1 MFESKELN
9 DHLKNSS
16 TIKSQTA
23 VIAEWNM
30 NFSDNIADIGNYR
43 YRPYSSSVEDE
54 KYRSLINFYD
64 PRDTGNFYTDATDA
78 DIVVD
83 GGFEEDG
90 QTPVLFKP
98 KKEKEKLL
106 FSLEEC
112 FGKFRPRSGINKL
125 RYGITGNY
133 LHHSNAEMFN
143 RPRYYMPDKNDK
155 FKYWTSYRTE
165 NGQEYGIAFE
175 ENSWV
180 GIDFEEVSQEN
191 LDYFIQDTAPYIVYK
206 QEIPVNRIVI
216 KTQTNVGDI
225 NLGPFSGPAGTFADP
240 FFGEQNKTV
249 PTKWK
254 VQYLKNNIWIDAISF
269 DKNSVRSNGDSIFGT
284 DGYLELGYGLI
295 VPEKFR
301 KSFINNGILASTTVL
316 PDESEEG
323 QAYLVKA
330 NSSDVGVFY
339 IWNSGEYKTF
349 TPQYGWYVA
358 DENVDQLTNFLTD
371 TTTPQKY
378 GSNQNGILDY
388 EEFTFISGIR
398 IVVDTMNKF
407 GATFDLIE
415 LSPRLAVDLTG
426 KTIAYNLKKNA
437 SDLGIS
443 GLPVGQLLAST
454 GSLAL
459 FDYDQ
464 SFNPNNAWNP
474 DSQTG
479 SVIAEYINK
488 NIQIKF
494 YEIISDIEITD
505 IDNNI
510 IKKTFYVPLKT
521 MYSEFFPASN
531 PKTRELSI
539 ELRDLFFYFES
550 QTAPEILVPN
560 TSLSYA
566 VATIFDSIGFS
577 NYSFKRIPGEP
588 DPIIPYFFVS
598 PDKSIAEVLQ
608 DLARSTQTAMFFD
621 EYNNFIMMSKNYIL
635 PSKNDRKSDL
645 ALVGSKDQIKQ
656 GIVEN
661 LTNPTIPSIA
671 NIIDIS
677 SQDNNAY
684 NDGKI
689 SYINRYIQK
698 TMGSIKQAYV
708 ADKDISW
715 IYKPSLLWEVSGT
728 ENMTPTNGQT
738 ATANQYAL
746 SAIPL
751 NSDLSSQIPEVAN
764 HEIINNII
772 DFGDGI
778 LYIGQYNGYFYSN
791 GEVIKYDAVEYNV
804 SVLPSSVLNSGFV
817 GGNVWITSTEEYEN
831 YFSKLSFNGK
841 IYPTGRV
848 RIYAE
853 PNYETQAG
861 VTKMSNGPVSK
872 HGRGQFGTKITEH
885 SAGLNQYWTNN
896 DNVFGCSM
904 ASKYLFGNSVFEK
917 TTGSGKAGID
927 KSLATKSSR
936 SSLIKNYLSYSY
948 NEEVSRKNKLS
959 ATSETVQSSALVM
972 KGPSFS
978 AQENSIDFISYV
990 NKPLN
995 NSFKHFGTRMRIV
1008 GKIENNE
1015 TSVQTAAGATTYYNV
1030 PTTTP
1035 EQNLAVSGGSGGI
1048 VALLNPQTNN
1058 GYYFEIAALSESNVD
1073 KYAPTDGVANVF
1085 FYKIVQNQSYDKT
1098 SSTNLP
1104 GASTTTTLTAQINGA
1119 LTIGG
1124 SSVSVG
1130 ERIRLT
1136 NQTIADNDGYYKV
1149 TAAGSLTEKW
1159 LLTRDEAGIPV
1170 KLWSGLTTIIVDD
1183 GNFAGQARVV
1193 AEENTNVYDLAL
1205 EYQDFGSFRR
1215 FYLYIN
1221 DTQIATV
1228 DDTKPLPIVNANNM
1242 ALFVRGGSQCMFENI
1257 YALANNYSQNTSF
1270 TLDPVANSIF
1280 TNKIDIS
1287 ANESFRKYAIS
1298 GIIQP
1303 TYLSGISPSEPPK
1316 YNIFYDEF
1324 GTIMREVAYF
1334 NVKYD
1339 KAYPALYATIS
1350 PTFNK
1355 IRGYTVSGFFAGA
1368 YGAEFLIFNATD
1380 TFLRFD
1386 EMVGNYLRIQGIT
1399 FTQDSRSELTVD
1411 DYFSKTSD
1419 FSNPQTKE
1427 DMTILSPVKQ
1437 KELYNDVKNSRITYG
1452 RNEFSLDSLYIQ
1464 SKDEATKIMEWIISK
1479 TMKPRK
1485 SVGVKIF
1492 ATPTIQLGD
1501 IVTIDYFETDTGYA
1515 FDPQQRFVVYS
1526 IEHEKDVSGPGMT
1539 IYLSEVI

>member
-1 MFESKELN
+1 MFDSKELN

-43 YRPYSSSVEDE
+43 YRPYDSTEDQ

-64 PRDTGNFYTDATDA
+64 PRDTGNFYTGATDA

-125 RYGITGNY
+125 RYGITGQY
-133 LHHSNAEMFN
+133 LHHSNTEMFN
-143 RPRYYMPDKNDK
+143 RPRYYMPDKTDK

-165 NGQEYGIAFE
+165 NAKEYGIAFE
-175 ENSWV
+175 ANSLV
-180 GIDFEEVSQEN
+180 GIGFEEVSQEG
-191 LDYFIQDTAPYIVYK
+191 LDYFIQDAAPYVIYK

-249 PTKWK
+249 PVKWK

-269 DKNSVRSNGDSIFGT
+269 DKNSVRANGDPIFGT

-295 VPEKFR
+295 VPERFR
-301 KSFINNGILASTTVL
+301 ENFVNNGIVASTSVL
-316 PDESEEG
+316 PDENDEG
-323 QAYLVKA
+323 HAYLVKG
-330 NSSDVGVFY
+330 NSSEAGVFY
-339 IWNSGEYKTF
+339 IWNLGEYKTF
-349 TPQYGWYVA
+349 IPKYGWYAA
-358 DENVDQLTNFLTD
+358 DENTDQLTNFLTD

-426 KTIAYNLKKNA
+426 KTISYNLRKNA

-454 GSLAL
+454 GDLTL

-464 SFNPNNAWNP
+464 SFNPNNIWNS
-474 DSQTG
+474 DSGTG
-479 SVIAEYINK
+479 SIIAEYINK

-494 YEIISDIEITD
+494 YEIISDVEITD
-505 IDNNI
+505 INDNV

-521 MYSEFFPASN
+521 MYSESFPASN
-531 PKTRELSI
+531 SKTREINIS
-539 ELRDLFFYFES
+539 LRDLFFYFES
-550 QTAPEILVPN
+550 QTAPELLIPN
-560 TSLSYA
+560 ASLSYA
-566 VATIFDSIGFS
+566 IATIFDNIGFS
-577 NYSFKRIPGEP
+577 NYSFKRILGES
-588 DPIIPYFFVS
+588 DPIIPYFFVA

-608 DLARSTQTAMFFD
+608 DLARATQTAMFFD

-635 PSKNDRKSDL
+635 PSKTDRDSS
-645 ALVGSKDQIKQ
+645 LVLMGSKDQIKT

-661 LTNPTIPSIA
+661 STTPTISSIA
-671 NIIDIS
+671 NIVDIS
-677 SQDNNAY
+677 SQDNNVY

-689 SYINRYIQK
+689 SYITRYIQK

-708 ADKDISW
+708 ADKDITW
-715 IYKPSLLWEVSGT
+715 TYKPALLWEVSGT
-728 ENMTPTNGQT
+728 ENMKPTNGQSVT
-738 ATANQYAL
+738 SSKYAMA
-746 SAIPL
+746 AIPL
-751 NSDLSSQIPEVAN
+751 NSDLSSQIPEVVN
-764 HEIINNII
+764 HEIVNNII

-778 LYIGQYNGYFYSN
+778 LYIGRYNGYFYSN
-791 GEVIKYDAVEYNV
+791 GEVVRYDAVEYNV
-804 SVLPSSVLNSGFV
+804 SVLPSSVSNSGFV
-817 GGNVWITSTEEYEN
+817 GGNVWITNSQEYED

-872 HGRGQFGTKITEH
+872 HGRAQFGTKIAQH
-885 SAGLNQYWTNN
+885 SAGLNKHWTDNN
-896 DNVFGCSM
+896 NVFGCSM
-904 ASKYLFGNSVFEK
+904 ESKYLFGNTVFEK
-917 TTGSGKAGID
+917 TTGTGKAGIS

-936 SSLIKNYLSYSY
+936 SSLIKNYLSFSY
-948 NEEVSRKNKLS
+948 NEEVSRKNRLS

-972 KGPSFS
+972 NGPSFS
-978 AQENSIDFISYV
+978 AQENSIDFISYI

-995 NSFKHFGTRMRIV
+995 DSFKHFGTRMRII

-1015 TSVQTAAGATTYYNV
+1015 TSIQTAAGATTYYNV

-1048 VALLNPQTNN
+1048 AALLNPQTNN
-1058 GYYFEIAALSESNVD
+1058 GYYFEIAALSENNVD
-1073 KYAPTDGVANVF
+1073 KYSTAEGVANVF

-1098 SSTNLP
+1098 SSVNLS
-1104 GASTTTTLTAQINGA
+1104 GAYTTTTLTAQTNGA
-1119 LTIGG
+1119 LTFGG
-1124 SSVSVG
+1124 VAASIN
-1130 ERIRLT
+1130 ERIFLT
-1136 NQTIADNDGYYKV
+1136 NQTIEDHNGYYKV
-1149 TAAGSLTEKW
+1149 TATGSSTEKW

-1183 GNFAGQARVV
+1183 GNFAGQSRVV
-1193 AEENTNVYDLAL
+1193 AEEITKVYDLAL
-1205 EYQDFGSFRR
+1205 EYQEFGSFRR
-1215 FYLYIN
+1215 FYLYVN
-1221 DTQIATV
+1221 DTQVATV
-1228 DDTKPLPIVNANNM
+1228 DDLNPLPLVNSNNM
-1242 ALFVRGGSQCMFENI
+1242 ALFVRGGSHCMFENI

-1270 TLDPVANSIF
+1270 TLDPVANSVF
-1280 TNKIDIS
+1280 TNKTDIS
-1287 ANESFRKYAIS
+1287 ANDSFRKYAIS

-1303 TYLSGISPSEPPK
+1303 TYLSGINPNEPPK

-1324 GTIMREVAYF
+1324 GTIMREVAHF

-1339 KAYPALYATIS
+1339 KAYPALYAMIS

-1368 YGAEFLIFNATD
+1368 YGAEFLVFNATD
-1380 TFLRFD
+1380 TFLFMD
-1386 EMVGNYLRIQGIT
+1386 ETVGNYLRIQGIT
-1399 FTQDSRSELTVD
+1399 FTQDSRNELTVD
-1411 DYFSKTSD
+1411 DYFNKTSD
-1419 FSNPQTKE
+1419 FSDPLIKE

-1437 KELYNDVKNSRITYG
+1437 KELYNDIKNSRITYG

-1464 SKDEATKIMEWIISK
+1464 SRDEATKIMEWVISK

-1485 SVGVKIF
+1485 SVGVNIF
-1492 ATPTIQLGD
+1492 SIPTIQLGD
-1501 IVTIDYFETDTGYA
+1501 IVTIDYSQADADFL

-1526 IEHEKDVSGPGMT
+1526 IEHQKDASGPRMKL
-1539 IYLSEVI
+1539 YLSEAI

>member
-16 TIKSQTA
+16 TVKSQTA

-43 YRPYSSSVEDE
+43 YRPLLGILE
-54 KYRSLINFYD
+54 KYGTIPNAYD
-64 PRDTGNFYTDATDA
+64 PRDVGNFYTGATDA
-78 DIVVD
+78 DTIVD
-83 GGFEEDG
+83 GGLEDDEE
-90 QTPVLFKP
+90 TPILFTSI
-98 KKEKEKLL
+98 KEKEKLL

-125 RYGITGNY
+125 RYDVTGKY
-133 LHHSNAEMFN
+133 LHHSNTEMFN

-165 NGQEYGIAFE
+165 NGKEYGIASRPNATLSPGFDE
-175 ENSWV
+175 A
-180 GIDFEEVSQEN
+180 SQETIN
-191 LDYFIQDTAPYIVYK
+191 YFIEDAAPYVVYK
-206 QEIPVNRIVI
+206 QEIPVNRIVV
-216 KTQTNVGDI
+216 KTQTNVGNI

-240 FFGEQNKTV
+240 FFGEQNKTTPV
-249 PTKWK
+249 KWK
-254 VQYLKNNIWIDAISF
+254 VQYLKNNVWIDAISF
-269 DKNSVRSNGDSIFGT
+269 DKNSVRANGDPIFGT
-284 DGYLELGYGLI
+284 DGYLEISYGLI
-295 VPEKFR
+295 VPDKF
-301 KSFINNGILASTTVL
+301 KANFISNGIIASSSIL
-316 PDESEEG
+316 PNENDEG
-323 QAYLVKA
+323 QAYLVKE
-330 NSSDVGVFY
+330 NSSDVGIFY

-349 TPQYGWYVA
+349 LPQYGWYVA
-358 DENVDQLTNFLTD
+358 DENTDQLTNFLTD

-378 GSNQNGILDY
+378 GSNQSGILDY

-415 LSPRLAVDLTG
+415 LSPRLAVDLTS
-426 KTIAYNLKKNA
+426 KTISYNLRKNA
-437 SDLGIS
+437 SDLGVS

-454 GSLAL
+454 GNLTL

-464 SFNPNNAWNP
+464 SFNPNNVWNS
-474 DSQTG
+474 DSGTG
-479 SVIAEYINK
+479 SIIAKYINK

-494 YEIISDIEITD
+494 YEIISDVEVTD
-505 IDNNI
+505 LDNNV

-531 PKTRELSI
+531 PKTREVDI
-539 ELRDLFFYFES
+539 GLRDLFFYFES
-550 QTAPEILVPN
+550 QTAPELLIPN
-560 TSLSYA
+560 ASLSYA
-566 VATIFDSIGFS
+566 LATIFDNIGFS
-577 NYSFKRIPGEP
+577 NYSFKRVLGES
-588 DPIIPYFFVS
+588 DPVIPYFFVS
-598 PDKSIAEVLQ
+598 PDKSVAEVLQ
-608 DLARSTQTAMFFD
+608 DLARATQTAMFFD

-635 PSKNDRKSDL
+635 PSKTDRGSDL
-645 ALVGSKDQIKQ
+645 ILTGSKDQIKQ

-661 LTNPTIPSIA
+661 LTNPAISSIA
-671 NIIDIS
+671 NIVDIS
-677 SQDNNAY
+677 SQDNNVY

-689 SYINRYIQK
+689 SYVTRYIQK

-708 ADKDISW
+708 ADKDITW
-715 IYKPSLLWEVSGT
+715 VYKPALLWEVSGT
-728 ENMTPTNGQT
+728 ENMKPTNGQT
-738 ATANQYAL
+738 ANANKYAMA
-746 SAIPL
+746 AIPL
-751 NSDLSSQIPEVAN
+751 NSDLSDQIPEVVN
-764 HEIINNII
+764 HEIVNNII

-778 LYIGQYNGYFYSN
+778 LYIGRYNGYFYSN
-791 GEVIKYDAVEYNV
+791 GEVIQYDAVEYNV
-804 SVLPSSVLNSGFV
+804 SVLPSSVSNSGFV
-817 GGNVWITSTEEYEN
+817 GGNVWITSAQEYEN

-861 VTKMSNGPVSK
+861 ITKMSNGPVSK

-885 SAGLNQYWTNN
+885 SAGLNKYWTDNN
-896 DNVFGCSM
+896 NVFGCSM
-904 ASKYLFGNSVFEK
+904 DSKYLFGNTVFEK
-917 TTGSGKAGID
+917 PIGTGRAGIN

-936 SSLIKNYLSYSY
+936 SSLIKNYLSFSY
-948 NEEVSRKNKLS
+948 NEEASRKNKLS

-972 KGPSFS
+972 NGPSFS
-978 AQENSIDFISYV
+978 AQENSIDFISYI

-995 NSFKHFGTRMRIV
+995 DSFKHFGTRMRII
-1008 GKIENNE
+1008 GKIENNQ

-1030 PTTTP
+1030 PTNTP
-1035 EQNLAVSGGSGGI
+1035 EENLAVSGGSGGI
-1048 VALLNPQTNN
+1048 AALLNPQTNN
-1058 GYYFEIAALSESNVD
+1058 GYYFEIAALSESNID
-1073 KYAPTDGVANVF
+1073 KYATDQGVANVF

-1104 GASTTTTLTAQINGA
+1104 GAFTTTTLTAQTDGV

-1124 SSVSVG
+1124 SAVSVG

-1136 NQTIADNDGYYKV
+1136 NQTISDHNGYYKV
-1149 TAAGSLTEKW
+1149 TSKGSSSSKW

-1170 KLWSGLTTIIVDD
+1170 KLWSGLTTVIVDD
-1183 GNFAGQARVV
+1183 GNFAGQSRIV
-1193 AEENTNVYDLAL
+1193 AEEVTKVYDLAL
-1205 EYQDFGSFRR
+1205 EYQDFDSFRR

-1221 DTQIATV
+1221 DTQVATV
-1228 DDTKPLPIVNANNM
+1228 DDLSPLPLINSNNM
-1242 ALFVRGGSQCMFENI
+1242 ALFIRGGSHCMFENI

-1280 TNKIDIS
+1280 TNKTDIS
-1287 ANESFRKYAIS
+1287 ANDSFRKYSIS

-1303 TYLSGISPSEPPK
+1303 TYLSGINPSEPPK

-1339 KAYPALYATIS
+1339 KAYPALYAMIS

-1368 YGAEFLIFNATD
+1368 YGAEFLVFNATD
-1380 TFLRFD
+1380 TFLFMD
-1386 EMVGNYLRIQGIT
+1386 ETVGNYLRIQGIT
-1399 FTQDSRSELTVD
+1399 FTQDSRNELTVD
-1411 DYFSKTSD
+1411 DYFNKTSD
-1419 FSNPQTKE
+1419 FSDPLIKE

-1464 SKDEATKIMEWIISK
+1464 SKDEATRIMEWLISK

-1485 SVGVKIF
+1485 SIGVSIF
-1492 ATPTIQLGD
+1492 SIPTIQLGD
-1501 IVTIDYFETDTGYA
+1501 IVTIDYSEADADFL
-1515 FDPQQRFVVYS
+1515 FDPEQRFVVYS
-1526 IEHEKDVSGPGMT
+1526 IEHEKDVSGPRMRL
-1539 IYLSEVI
+1539 YLSEAI